1 MERISDHAVNI
12 TEGAEEMK
20 QKNMTFSADA
30 EKEIGTYADAV
41 REILRLSV
49 ESFIKADKKEAVL
62 VEPLEEVIDDLKDE
76 LKMRHVNV
84 FDKRREKLLKLI
96 ADIDGVYA
104 VEPDGAFYVMMV
116 VGDLYGKSYGDKQIN
131 GSIDFADALLE
142 AEKVATIPGIS
153 FGADDCVRLSYSL
166 SDADIQEGLLRI
178 KRFVENLR

>member
-1 MERISDHAVNI
+1 LRSS
-12 TEGAEEMK
+12 EE
-20 QKNMTFSADA
+20 
-30 EKEIGTYADAV
+30 EIG
-41 REILRLSV
+41 E
-49 ESFIKADKKEAVL
+49 
-62 VEPLEEVIDDLKDE
+62 
-76 LKMRHVNV
+76 MVNV
-84 FDKRREKLLKLI
+84 FDKRRENLLKLI